1 MSCFFGKLLRILHE
15 GHWHQEVNADHKE
28 WTGCVQ
34 TIHSKVLHF
43 WLTIDG
49 PQEGDDIFAACR
61 LTSALIFV
69 V

>member
-1 MSCFFGKLLRILHE
+1 M
-15 GHWHQEVNADHKE
+15 NADHKE
-28 WTGCVQ
+28 WTSCVQ

-43 WLTIDG
+43 WMTIDG